1 MIDVLQDFLSSI
13 NFFDI
18 IVLIILIYNVLQCF
32 YKGFSL
38 SLISFSKWILSTIVT
53 IILVPKLQPIVSEYI
68 QSEFINN
75 VGLGI
80 TIFIFT
86 LFITIIIGKTL
97 SKAVTWTGVGSIDK
111 VFGFLFGFFKGYIV
125 CVCLFSILNWFYP
138 YQNWGIS
145 AEDAISFNFISKGS
159 DVLINEFPSNE
170 DFIDTKE
177 KIEKFE
183 SDKLRE
189 ECGIFGISNHADASA
204 LVALGLHALQHRGQ
218 EGCGIVSF
226 DGKNYHSEKRQG
238 LIGDHFTDLE
248 TLKKLPGSFAI
259 GHNRYSTTGETSLRN
274 IQPFFAD
281 LHMGG
286 LSIAHNGNLT
296 NAIVL
301 RENLVKN
308 GAIFRTT
315 SDTETIVQ
323 LIARSKREK
332 FIDKL
337 IDTLFQ
343 IQGGYSLVLM
353 TNKKLVGVRD
363 PFGIRPLVVGKI
375 KNSYIFASE
384 TCALDIV
391 GASFVREVKN
401 GEIVIVEDNQLKS
414 IKPFPQQKARPCV
427 FEYIYFARPDSL
439 INNKCAYEYRK
450 NLGTELAKEADLK
463 ADLVVP
469 VPDSGVPAALGY
481 AKHSKKNFELGLI
494 RNHYVGRTFI
504 EPTQN
509 IRSLGVKLK
518 LNSTKTIVKGKSI
531 ILIDDSLVRGTTCH
545 KIVKMLYESG
555 AKEVHVRIACP
566 EIIYPDFYG
575 VDMPTKEELLAFKKN
590 NKEMCD
596 YLNAKSL
603 KFLSL
608 EGLYKALINEKR
620 DAKYPQFSDHYF
632 TGDYPIKPH
641 DNINGI
647 NVKQLSLL
655 SGKSNN

>member
-1 MIDVLQDFLSSI
+1 VKILLIQKKKLKK
-13 NFFDI
+13 FD
-18 IVLIILIYNVLQCF
+18 
-32 YKGFSL
+32 
-38 SLISFSKWILSTIVT
+38 
-53 IILVPKLQPIVSEYI
+53 
-68 QSEFINN
+68 
-75 VGLGI
+75 
-80 TIFIFT
+80 
-86 LFITIIIGKTL
+86 
-97 SKAVTWTGVGSIDK
+97 
-111 VFGFLFGFFKGYIV
+111 
-125 CVCLFSILNWFYP
+125 
-138 YQNWGIS
+138 
-145 AEDAISFNFISKGS
+145 
-159 DVLINEFPSNE
+159 
-170 DFIDTKE
+170 
-177 KIEKFE
+177 
-183 SDKLRE
+183 SDKLKE
-189 ECGIFGISNHADASA
+189 ECGIFGISNHEDSSA

-238 LIGDHFTDLE
+238 LVGDHFTNPE
-248 TLKKLPGSFAI
+248 TLKKLPGNFAI

-286 LSIAHNGNLT
+286 LSVAHNGNLT
-296 NAIVL
+296 NALLL
-301 RENLVKN
+301 REALVKE

-323 LIARSKREK
+323 LIAKSKRDK
-332 FIDKL
+332 FADKL
-337 IDTLFQ
+337 IDALFQ

-353 TNKKLVGVRD
+353 TNKKLIGVRD
-363 PFGIRPLVVGKI
+363 PFGIRPLVIGKL

-391 GASFVREVKN
+391 GASFVREVEN
-401 GEIVIVEDNQLKS
+401 GEIVIIENQNLKS
-414 IKPFPQQKARPCV
+414 IKPFPKQKPRPCI

-450 NLGTELAKEADLK
+450 SLGVELASETDLK
-463 ADLVVP
+463 ADLIVP

-481 AKHSKKNFELGLI
+481 ADKSNKKFELGLI

-504 EPTQN
+504 EPTQS

-518 LNSTKTIVKGKSI
+518 LSSTKTIVKNKII

-566 EIIYPDFYG
+566 EIKYPDFYG
-575 VDMPTKEELLAFKKN
+575 VDMPTKSELLANGKSN
-590 NKEMCD
+590 QEMCD
-596 YLNAKSL
+596 YIRAKTL

-608 EGLYKALINEKR
+608 EGMYKALIGETRNPN
-620 DAKYPQFSDHYF
+620 YPQFSDHYF
-632 TGDYPIKPH
+632 TGDYPVKPQ
-641 DNINGI
+641 DNIEGLKI
-647 NVKQLSLL
+647 KQLSLL